1 MINNWSKSKFKKPWK
16 HYCQPHYYL
25 KILTLFS
32 KLHKNGKKS
41 DRDFFSVYI
50 IQEPLKDDFL
60 QFCFSEKAF
69 LEKNVRSGVSKKIV
83 FLGGEFKPS

>member
-1 MINNWSKSKFKKPWK
+1 MAKKA
-16 HYCQPHYYL
+16 
-25 KILTLFS
+25 I
-32 KLHKNGKKS
+32 
-41 DRDFFSVYI
+41 RIFFSVYI

-83 FLGGEFKPS
+83 FLEGEFKPS